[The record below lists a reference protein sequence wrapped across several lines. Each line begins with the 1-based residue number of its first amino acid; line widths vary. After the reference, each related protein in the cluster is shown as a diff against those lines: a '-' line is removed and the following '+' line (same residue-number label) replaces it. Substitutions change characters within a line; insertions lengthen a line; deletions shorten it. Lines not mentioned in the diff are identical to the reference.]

1 MGLTIDK
8 MYDESYVLV
17 DGHRGVHAR
26 FPQNTLLSFQKAIDL
41 GVDMIEF
48 DVNMTVDGVPMVI
61 HNPTVDATTDGT
73 GPVRSFTLKEIKKL
87 DAGCRF
93 GDGSFAGQGLTI
105 PTLEELVE
113 LCLPHD
119 LLLNC
124 EIKDYSVDCMD
135 ETLRIL
141 SSYPGLMER
150 MVFTCFDGA
159 VLSYLK
165 EGYGVKCN
173 GFHHS
178 EMTNF
183 TRGKYGTYHVM
194 DAVSLFGED
203 VNRETSAFFEDFGI
217 LCWGS
222 HAETA
227 EIVAMQL
234 EAGMRLVTCDDASE
248 ALKYLTEKG
257 LHTR

>member
-1 MGLTIDK
+1 MKLNIEK
-8 MYDESYVLV
+8 IYDESYVLV

-26 FPQNTLLSFQKAIDL
+26 FPQNTLLSFGKAIEL

-48 DVNMTVDGVPMVI
+48 DVNMTADGVPVVI
-61 HNPTVDATTDGT
+61 HNNTVDDTTNGT
-73 GPVRSFTLKEIKKL
+73 GAVRSFTLKQLKAL

-105 PTLEELVE
+105 PTLEELADF
-113 LCLPHD
+113 CLPHD

-124 EIKDYSVDCMD
+124 EIKDYNVDCMD
-135 ETLRIL
+135 ETLRVL
-141 SSYPGLMER
+141 SSFPGLMER

-173 GFHHS
+173 GFAHS
-178 EMTNF
+178 VMTNF
-183 TRGKYGTYHVM
+183 TQGKYGTYHVM
-194 DAVSLFGED
+194 DAVSLFGDD
-203 VNRETSAFFEDFGI
+203 VNRQTADFFEDFGI

-222 HAETA
+222 HAESA
-227 EIVAMQL
+227 EIVQQQL
-234 EAGMRLVTCDDASE
+234 DAGMRLVTCDDASA
-248 ALKYLTEKG
+248 ALTYLTEKG